1 MSHYSHNE
9 LNFLLDNFSITKKEY
24 SLSPLTHGFINDTF
38 LVKDGLAPVYILQRI
53 NHEVFPNVSGIMNNI
68 EKAFSFLK
76 SDDYHNISLIQT
88 AEGQSYYSHGKEAVT
103 YWRLMTYMDNSL
115 AYNTTE
121 NPKIAFGA
129 GKIIGEFH
137 RLLSSAKPNSFAD
150 IIPRFHNL
158 ALRKNQF
165 RTSLCV
171 GSKDRLNTAKNAIS
185 FAKKTLETLKEL
197 NHLELPLRICHND
210 TKLNNILFSKK
221 TEEPL
226 CLIDL
231 DTLMSGFFHFD
242 FGDAIRTIVNTAPED
257 EQDHGN
263 IVFRRDLF
271 DSFIDGLATKGAFLT
286 QEEINVL
293 PMGVVL
299 MPFLH
304 GIRALTDYLNGDVYY
319 KVAYEK
325 QNLNRCLSLFNFTQ
339 KALEE
344 LNFMEDSI
352 AKRLIAVQ
360 HRGQFP

>member
-1 MSHYSHNE
+1 MSCYSHNE
-9 LNFLLDNFSITKKEY
+9 LNFLLENFSIAQRKY
-24 SLSPLTHGFINDTF
+24 SLSPLTHGYINDTF
-38 LVKDGLAPVYILQRI
+38 LVKEGDTPVYILQRI
-53 NHEVFPNVSGIMNNI
+53 NHDVFPNVSGIMNNI

-76 SDDYHNISLIQT
+76 SDDYHNISLVQT
-88 AEGQSYYSHGKEAVT
+88 ISGQSYYSHKKEGTT
-103 YWRLMTYMDNSL
+103 YWRLMTYKDNSL

-137 RLLSSAKPNSFAD
+137 RLLSSAKPESFVD
-150 IIPRFHNL
+150 IIVGFHDL
-158 ALRKNQF
+158 TLRKNQF
-165 RTSLCV
+165 NESLSL
-171 GSKDRLNTAKNAIS
+171 GATDRKNTAKTAIA
-185 FAKKTLETLKEL
+185 FAKNTLETLKEL
-197 NHLELPLRICHND
+197 DHLELPLRICHND

-221 TEEPL
+221 TDLPL

-271 DSFIDGLATKGAFLT
+271 DSFIDGLATNGAFLT
-286 QEEINVL
+286 QAEIDVL

-319 KVAYEK
+319 KVAYK
-325 QNLNRCLSLFNFTQ
+325 NQNLDRCLSLFDFTQ

-344 LNFMEDSI
+344 LDFMKDSI
-352 AKRLIAVQ
+352 TGRLKAVD
-360 HRGQFP
+360 

>member
-1 MSHYSHNE
+1 MSRYSHNE
-9 LNFLLDNFSITKKEY
+9 LNFLLENFSIAKKEY
-24 SLSPLTHGFINDTF
+24 SLSPLTDGYINDTF
-38 LVKDGLAPVYILQRI
+38 LVKEGIAPVYILQRI
-53 NHEVFPNVSGIMNNI
+53 NHDVFPNVSGIMNNI

-76 SDDYHNISLIQT
+76 SDDYHNISLVQT
-88 AEGQSYYSHGKEAVT
+88 VTGQSYYSHKKEGAT

-115 AYNTTE
+115 AHNTTE

-137 RLLSSAKPNSFAD
+137 RLLSPAKPESFVE
-150 IIPRFHNL
+150 IIPGFHDLN
-158 ALRKNQF
+158 LRKKQF
-165 RTSLCV
+165 NESL
-171 GSKDRLNTAKNAIS
+171 SMRASDRQNTAKNAIA
-185 FAKKTLETLKEL
+185 FAKNTLETLKEL
-197 NHLELPLRICHND
+197 DHLELPLRICHND

-221 TEEPL
+221 TDQPL

-257 EQDHGN
+257 EQDHDN

-271 DSFIDGLATKGAFLT
+271 DSFIDGLAMNGAFLT
-286 QEEINVL
+286 QAEIDVL
-293 PMGVVL
+293 PMGAVL

-319 KVAYEK
+319 KVAYEN
-325 QNLNRCLSLFNFTQ
+325 QNLDRCLSLFDFTQ

-344 LNFMEDSI
+344 LDFMKDSI
-352 AKRLIAVQ
+352 ANRLSTVTL
-360 HRGQFP
+360 